1 MIVPA
6 LRFLDGFPQ
15 HNPHHD
21 FDVWEHT
28 IRAVSAARPDEDVR
42 LALLF
47 HDIAKPVT
55 ISTDK
60 NGIDHFYGHAEIGAD
75 LTQEILQKLRFDRR
89 TMDMIVRLVK
99 MHDGELPTNVGRI
112 RRLISSAGAE
122 TVSNLFSVK
131 IGDALGQR
139 LFPDLN
145 KTKRLRDL
153 RHRYDEILHS
163 APVFSVKDLAISG
176 DDLIALGMQPGPSMG
191 KLLHQ
196 MLQEIMDEKLENTRC
211 ALLQYA
217 TQKG

>member
-1 MIVPA
+1 MS
-6 LRFLDGFPQ
+6 
-15 HNPHHD
+15 
-21 FDVWEHT
+21 
-28 IRAVSAARPDEDVR
+28 RAVSAARPDEDVR